1 MTCRRLVLTAL
12 LVLGLAHVAAA
23 QGQGSAPAPAP
34 AVDVNRLPI
43 NMERIQRKL
52 RQAAVREERDGL
64 NLKYMVDVF
73 GQAPPIQYFALR
85 EDLRNGPVPYGAPTH
100 RQMVDAVTP
109 QEYRAPAAQ
118 IFSIPWRKK

>member
-1 MTCRRLVLTAL
+1 MTCRRLVFTAL
-12 LVLGLAHVAAA
+12 LVLGLAHASAA
-23 QGQGSAPAPAP
+23 QGQGQGSAP

-52 RQAAVREERDGL
+52 RQASVREERDGL

-73 GQAPPIQYFALR
+73 GLAPPIQFFAPR
-85 EDLRNGPVPYGAPTH
+85 EDLRNGPVPFSAPTH

-118 IFSIPWRKK
+118 IFSIPWKKK

>member
-12 LVLGLAHVAAA
+12 LVLGLAHTSAA
-23 QGQGSAPAPAP
+23 QGQGQGSAP

-73 GQAPPIQYFALR
+73 GQAPPIQFFAPR

-100 RQMVDAVTP
+100 QQMVEAVTP
-109 QEYRAPAAQ
+109 KEYRAPAAQ

>member
-1 MTCRRLVLTAL
+1 MTCRRLVFTAL
-12 LVLGLAHVAAA
+12 LVLGFAHASAA
-23 QGQGSAPAPAP
+23 QGQESAPAAP
-34 AVDVNRLPI
+34 AVDVSRLPV

-52 RQAAVREERDGL
+52 RRASVREERDGL

-73 GQAPPIQYFALR
+73 GLAPPIQFFAPR

-100 RQMVDAVTP
+100 RQMIEAVTP

>member
-1 MTCRRLVLTAL
+1 MTCRRLVSTAL
-12 LVLGLAHVAAA
+12 LVLGLAHASAA
-23 QGQGSAPAPAP
+23 QGQGQGSAP

-73 GQAPPIQYFALR
+73 GQAPPIQFFAPR

-100 RQMVDAVTP
+100 RQMIEAVTP

>member
-12 LVLGLAHVAAA
+12 LVLGLAHTSAA
-23 QGQGSAPAPAP
+23 QAKGSAPAP

-43 NMERIQRKL
+43 NLERIQRKL

-73 GQAPPIQYFALR
+73 GLAPPIQFFAPR

-100 RQMVDAVTP
+100 RQMVEAVTP

>member
-12 LVLGLAHVAAA
+12 LVFGVAHASAA
-23 QGQGSAPAPAP
+23 QGQESAPAAP
-34 AVDVNRLPI
+34 TVDVNRLPV

-52 RQAAVREERDGL
+52 RQASVREERDGL

-73 GQAPPIQYFALR
+73 GLAPPIQFFAPR

-100 RQMVDAVTP
+100 RQMIEAVTP

>member
-1 MTCRRLVLTAL
+1 
-12 LVLGLAHVAAA
+12 
-23 QGQGSAPAPAP
+23 
-34 AVDVNRLPI
+34 
-43 NMERIQRKL
+43 MERIQRKL
-52 RQAAVREERDGL
+52 RQASVREERDGL

-73 GQAPPIQYFALR
+73 GLAPPIQFFAPR

>member
-1 MTCRRLVLTAL
+1 MTCRRLVFTAL
-12 LVLGLAHVAAA
+12 LVLGFAHASAA
-23 QGQGSAPAPAP
+23 QGQESAPAAP
-34 AVDVNRLPI
+34 AVDVSRLPV

-52 RQAAVREERDGL
+52 RQASVREERDGL

-73 GQAPPIQYFALR
+73 GLAPPIQFFAPR

-100 RQMVDAVTP
+100 RQMIEAVTP

>member
-1 MTCRRLVLTAL
+1 MTCRRLVLTTL
-12 LVLGLAHVAAA
+12 LVLGLAQASAA
-23 QGQGSAPAPAP
+23 QAQQSSP
-34 AVDVNRLPI
+34 AVDVNRLPV

-52 RQAAVREERDGL
+52 RQTAVRDEREGL
-64 NLKYMVDVF
+64 NLKYIVDVF
-73 GQAPPIQYFALR
+73 GQAPPIQFFAPR